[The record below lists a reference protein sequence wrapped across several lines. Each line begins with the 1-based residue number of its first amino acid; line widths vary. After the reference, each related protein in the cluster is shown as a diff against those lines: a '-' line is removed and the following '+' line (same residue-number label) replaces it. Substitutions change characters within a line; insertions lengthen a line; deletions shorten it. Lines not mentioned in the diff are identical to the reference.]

1 MHHNIDNQSQ
11 PIDMQPDQTTG
22 VEPTYANG
30 QKFFF
35 PLAEGETLPKASNPE
50 AVKLFARLGEFAT
63 ENLATK
69 EVNQALEEELRTD
82 ELTGIANRRAF
93 KEELNNWVEN
103 ATGNDDF
110 ALMFIDLDKF
120 KQANDTLGHDTGDE
134 LLREVAKKLQGQMNL
149 REGEFLAR
157 LGGDEFVA
165 IVNPKITGN
174 DRRDASMQPEE
185 VMAGLKDRLSNE
197 VSAVATE
204 VGAPFVGASIGVAF
218 YQEGESAKDLLS
230 RADAEM
236 YRVKEEKGASR

>member
-1 MHHNIDNQSQ
+1 MHHNLDNQPHQ
-11 PIDMQPDQTTG
+11 IDIHQGQHTSVDPA
-22 VEPTYANG
+22 YSNG

-50 AVKLFARLGEFAT
+50 AVRLFSRLGEFAT

-69 EVNQALEEELRTD
+69 EVNKSLEEELRTD

-93 KEELNNWVEN
+93 KEELNSWVEN

-134 LLREVAKKLQGQMNL
+134 LLREVAKKLQAQMNL

-174 DRRDASMQPEE
+174 DRRDTSMQPEE
-185 VMAGLKDRLSNE
+185 VIAGLKDRLSNE

-218 YQEGESAKDLLS
+218 YQEDETAKDVLS

-236 YRVKEEKGASR
+236 YRVKQEKGASR

>member
-1 MHHNIDNQSQ
+1 MHQDIDNQSH
-11 PIDMQPDQTTG
+11 QTDIHQGQHLG
-22 VEPTYANG
+22 VEPTYSNG
-30 QKFFF
+30 QRFIF

-50 AVKLFARLGEFAT
+50 AVRLFSRLGEFAT

-82 ELTGIANRRAF
+82 SLTGISNRRAF
-93 KEELNNWVEN
+93 KEELNSRIEA

-120 KQANDTLGHDTGDE
+120 KEVNDTLGHDTGDD
-134 LLREVAKKLQGQMNL
+134 LLIKVANRLQINL
-149 REGEFLAR
+149 RDGEFIAR

-165 IVNPKITGN
+165 IIDPKITSN
-174 DRRDASMQPEE
+174 DRRDPTLKPED
-185 VMAGLKDRLSNE
+185 VIDGLKARLTGE
-197 VSAVATE
+197 VSTVAE
-204 VGAPFVGASIGVAF
+204 QLGAPFVGASIGVAF

-236 YRVKEEKGASR
+236 YRVKQEKGANR